1 MLHEM
6 RPKLTVGNVTKT
18 LFEYMV
24 KNCVH
29 NIWLIYTVCS
39 VLIQLWLASNKRK
52 CNISIKNFLSE
63 LPQQV
68 LNGLRLTILWA

>member
-1 MLHEM
+1 M
-6 RPKLTVGNVTKT
+6 RPKFTVGIRHKYFVRVHG
-18 LFEYMV
+18 L
-24 KNCVH
+24 NCVH